1 MSNPLPE
8 PYGRVTVHSITGQ
21 HFFYRDPE
29 PPYMDTA
36 KECIV
41 VYSSDAVHAHA
52 AAEVAAARDCRTC
65 WHHRVEDRHIQTMGH
80 VLCVDQLCAN
90 ADRYEALPPV
100 RLWRESK

>member
-8 PYGRVTVHSITGQ
+8 PYGRVTVHAVTGQ

-52 AAEVAAARDCRTC
+52 AAEVAAARDCHTC
-65 WHHRVEDRHIQTMGH
+65 AHYVGGKCWADVCTD
-80 VLCVDQLCAN
+80 
-90 ADRYEALPPV
+90 ADRYEALPV
-100 RLWRESK
+100 VKLWRTA